1 MGPREIAVEGAPS
14 QRASDCEAVVTRSE
28 TTLGKAL
35 RAARMGRG
43 FGLRELARRV
53 GISAT
58 YLSRIETG
66 EERRPPSEEALTA
79 LARDLAAD
87 PDELLALA
95 GRVPADVLD
104 ILLADRTLWATLRQV
119 ANVGMTGDLMRAQLG
134 LPEDES

>member
-1 MGPREIAVEGAPS
+1 
-14 QRASDCEAVVTRSE
+14 
-28 TTLGKAL
+28 
-35 RAARMGRG
+35 MGRG
-43 FGLRELARRV
+43 YGLRELARRV

-95 GRVPADVLD
+95 GRVPADVID
-104 ILLADRTLWATLRQV
+104 ILLADRTLWATLRQ
-119 ANVGMTGDLMRAQLG
+119 AAHVGMTGDLMRARLG
-134 LPEDES
+134 LPEDDL